1 MKIALYENAHGVN
14 PHGVT
19 IDPETPVEEQLLR
32 ALFPDRAK
40 LTSESWSCCVERT
53 GNAITLTSTVPS
65 RITGRR

>member
-40 LTSESWSCCVERT
+40 LTSE
-53 GNAITLTSTVPS
+53 A
-65 RITGRR
+65 